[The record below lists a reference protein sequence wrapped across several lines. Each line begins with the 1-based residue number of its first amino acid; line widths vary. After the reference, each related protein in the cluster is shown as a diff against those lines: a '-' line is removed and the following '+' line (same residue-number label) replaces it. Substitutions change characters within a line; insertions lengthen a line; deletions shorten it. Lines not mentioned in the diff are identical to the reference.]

1 MMNRATTSKREIA
14 HYFEYTPLGIEAIED
29 GLKEMT
35 FGEFLIEEKELTRYQ
50 LLRALQLQDKHP
62 DIRLGECV
70 AALGYLRV
78 AEIEVLLRK
87 WKQTPV
93 VEL

>member
-1 MMNRATTSKREIA
+1 MMSRATTSKREIE
-14 HYFEYTPLGIEAIED
+14 HFFEYTPLGIEAIED

-35 FGEFLIEEKELTRYQ
+35 FGEFLVEQKVLDRFQ

-70 AALGYLRV
+70 AALGFLRV
-78 AEIEVLLRK
+78 GEIEELLRK